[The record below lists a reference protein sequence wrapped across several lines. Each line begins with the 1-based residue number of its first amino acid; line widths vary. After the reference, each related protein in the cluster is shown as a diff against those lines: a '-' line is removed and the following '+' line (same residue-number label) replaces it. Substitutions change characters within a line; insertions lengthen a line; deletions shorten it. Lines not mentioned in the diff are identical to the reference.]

1 MCQADKMESPPKR
14 VVVLISSLT
23 GVNRSYKLRQNR
35 AINVLEGRGHAY
47 EIVNGADPE
56 QKERRD
62 ELFRISGYQCYPQFF
77 LSAKKGTTSY
87 LGDFDQ
93 IEGLNDADGLPPQML
108 EENPDLLTLTRVMG
122 DSSRSLLV
130 LTTSLRINR
139 EVVQNQD
146 RALNI
151 LKARNICFETI
162 DGADP
167 LMKERRNKLFGISGI
182 RGSYPQFFIYDTSVY
197 DKVEDVSFLGDWEK
211 IEAVNDASDLP
222 AEVLKEHPSIKTWDN
237 LMGVA
242 LGAENN

>member
-1 MCQADKMESPPKR
+1 MHA
-14 VVVLISSLT
+14 
-23 GVNRSYKLRQNR
+23 RQ
-35 AINVLEGRGHAY
+35 
-47 EIVNGADPE
+47 
-56 QKERRD
+56 RR
-62 ELFRISGYQCYPQFF
+62 
-77 LSAKKGTTSY
+77 SY

-222 AEVLKEHPSIKTWDN
+222 AEVLKEHPSINTWDN